1 MSGLILFGTWTPL
14 KQDVSQSEEC
24 EEEDSRTEVSSEA
37 SRINEELQDV
47 LQKLINEPD
56 LLQDLVNSLMEP
68 NAEG

>member
-1 MSGLILFGTWTPL
+1 MIPL